1 LIDLHTHTTASD
13 GRYPP
18 AELVAR
24 AAAAGVTVLAV
35 TDHDTVSGCGAAA
48 AACAAAGI
56 EFVPGIEITAVH
68 DEADIHILGYFFDV
82 ASPGLLAFL
91 SAQRRQRLKRLR
103 QMIDKLGE
111 LGMPLDADRILQ
123 PAVDDPTKS
132 AGRPWIAA
140 QLVAAGHVATVNE
153 AFDKWLERGKPAFVS
168 RVGAGPAD
176 VIAHI
181 HDAGGVASIAHPIL
195 LRRDAWIADLAAQG
209 LDALE
214 AYHSK
219 HDPATVERYLA
230 MAASLRVSVTGGSD
244 FHGHNTHGPFAPGS
258 TSLPRAAYDELV
270 LRANA
275 RTAGAHKAN

>member
-1 LIDLHTHTTASD
+1 MIDLHTHTTASD

-24 AAAAGVTVLAV
+24 AASAGVTVLAV

-56 EFVPGIEITAVH
+56 AFVPGIEITAIH
-68 DEADIHILGYFFDV
+68 DEVDVHILGYFFDLT
-82 ASPGLLAFL
+82 SPGLLTFL
-91 SAQRRQRLKRLR
+91 GEQRRQRLERLR
-103 QMIDKLGE
+103 LMIDRLGE
-111 LGMPLDADRILQ
+111 LGMPLDADAILQ

-176 VIAHI
+176 VIAYI

-195 LRRDAWIADLAAQG
+195 LRRDAWIADLVANG

-219 HDPATVERYLA
+219 HDPAAVERYLA
-230 MAASLRVSVTGGSD
+230 MAASLHISVTGGSD

-258 TSLPRAAYDELV
+258 TSLPKAAYDALV
-270 LRANA
+270 LAAAAKQRF
-275 RTAGAHKAN
+275 AH